1 MLAEFENKIL
11 SLDQPNISTHK
22 DLEYTD
28 KSLHLIIPP
37 APAAV
42 CISTLQGLVDLH
54 EEELDDA
61 KSKGDLLC
69 HVTGPCSV
77 ELISRKS
84 DEYGRRRVWVECEYP
99 TTIKH
104 FPFGMWL
111 NPESFIIGCMVGFQ
125 RVLIEKA
132 DGQMSPDLDYV
143 VRVASAISAEE
154 IETSDDDGISQKV
167 GMRRGIVL
175 KGQET
180 IRPIVNLAPYR
191 TFPDIDQVVSGFVF
205 RARKADRGGVELA
218 LFEADGGRWQL
229 GAVAEIATWLSG
241 KFEGDVPIIS

>member
-1 MLAEFENKIL
+1 MLAEFENRIL
-11 SLDQPNISTHK
+11 TLGEPNISKHGEI
-22 DLEYTD
+22 EYTN
-28 KSLHLIIPP
+28 KSLHPIIPP
-37 APAAV
+37 APTAV
-42 CISTLQGLVDLH
+42 PICTLQGLVDLY
-54 EEELDDA
+54 EGELDDA

-77 ELISRKS
+77 ELISRWS

-99 TTIKH
+99 STIKH

-111 NPESFIIGCMVGFQ
+111 NAEAFIIGCMVGFQ

-143 VRVASAISAEE
+143 VRIASAISAEE

-191 TFPDIDQVVSGFVF
+191 TFAEIDQ
-205 RARKADRGGVELA
+205 
-218 LFEADGGRWQL
+218 
-229 GAVAEIATWLSG
+229 
-241 KFEGDVPIIS
+241 

>member
-1 MLAEFENKIL
+1 MLAEFVSKIL
-11 SLDQPNISTHK
+11 SLDQPNISTHQ

-28 KSLHLIIPP
+28 KSLHVIIPP

-54 EEELDDA
+54 AADLDIA
-61 KSKGDLLC
+61 SRTDLLC
-69 HVTGPCSV
+69 HITGPCSV
-77 ELISRKS
+77 ELISRDS
-84 DEYGRRRVWVECEYP
+84 DDYGRRRVWVECEYP

-111 NPESFIIGCMVGFQ
+111 NPEAFIIGCKVGFQ
-125 RVLIEKA
+125 RVLIEKP
-132 DGQMSPDLDYV
+132 DGALSPDLDYV
-143 VRVASAISAEE
+143 LRIASAISAEE

-191 TFPDIDQVVSGFVF
+191 TFAEIDQVVSGFVF